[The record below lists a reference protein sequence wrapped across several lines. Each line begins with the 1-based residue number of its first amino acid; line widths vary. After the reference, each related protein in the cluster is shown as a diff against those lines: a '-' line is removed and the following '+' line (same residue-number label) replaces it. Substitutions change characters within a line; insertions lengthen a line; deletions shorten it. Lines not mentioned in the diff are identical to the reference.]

1 MSRRS
6 NLDKG
11 SVTGGL
17 INEAYKD
24 VKLVADNLDAIL
36 TASNTVLTFNGT
48 FYAPRASEINFDD
61 LGSPS
66 TIGDS
71 YFNTAM
77 GIQRVFNGTSWQ
89 DIGEIIR
96 IYAARA
102 VETNLDDL
110 GNPSQEGDTYFNTAM
125 NHQRVYDGVNWSN
138 MGSSPFF
145 YEPRAIE
152 TNVRDNGTA
161 SVLGD
166 TYYNTILLTQRVY
179 QGSSVWVNQGA
190 VATDAAAVGIIDTGT
205 YYIVDNVENA
215 LQEVGAEFAALP
227 SLTEILSNKEL
238 ESPVINTPTIN
249 GIDGYGM
256 TMLVTPTLLWSS
268 TSNSSVARTTLSD
281 AVLGAADAKIAILSL
296 RLEGQSTTT
305 VEVFGRMRIGHPDIV
320 TFGDGQE
327 CLFIQTDS
335 SWFYPVE
342 DNAQIHVLLDANNDF
357 DYEVIRGGAPTTQA
371 SAQIYLVGYYI

>member
-17 INEAYKD
+17 INEAYKN

-36 TASNTVLTFNGT
+36 TAGNTVIEFTGT

-61 LGSPS
+61 LGNPS

-71 YFNTAM
+71 YFNTTM

-89 DIGEIIR
+89 DYGEIIR

-125 NHQRVYDGVNWSN
+125 NHQRVYDGADWAN
-138 MGSSPFF
+138 MGSNPFF

-320 TFGDGQE
+320 TFGHGQE
-327 CLFIQTDS
+327 CLLIQTDS
-335 SWFYPVE
+335 
-342 DNAQIHVLLDANNDF
+342 
-357 DYEVIRGGAPTTQA
+357 
-371 SAQIYLVGYYI
+371 